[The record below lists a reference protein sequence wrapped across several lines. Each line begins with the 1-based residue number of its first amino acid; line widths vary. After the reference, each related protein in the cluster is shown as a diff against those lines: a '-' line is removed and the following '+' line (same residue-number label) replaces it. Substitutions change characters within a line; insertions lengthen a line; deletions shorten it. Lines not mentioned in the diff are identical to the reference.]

1 LAIFPTYVCIVTK
14 KYLNDNTLFLDFFH
28 LLINNI
34 IMDDLYA
41 DRALIQKAE
50 LFSSLTQDEINFII
64 SRCRTLKLSKG
75 ASLFSPA
82 EEAKHFYILKS
93 GAIRVYK
100 SRKDGGEDE
109 MARFTEGDTIGDFDF
124 ARGAEYDAFAEA
136 VEDSVLIEFPCY
148 GHTIDMLAMEQPNTV
163 CNILINAIVMMTG
176 RIKSI
181 QKLILE
187 KMSWVQ
193 ELHRRVYE
201 DSVTGLWKQSFLTE
215 EIAPKLKSPSALIM
229 IKPDRFKILVDS
241 RGHRTGDEAMI
252 KIALVLKNIT
262 RKIGHGWPIR
272 FRSNETGLV
281 FYDLDETQAKNTVD
295 EIAKDIA
302 SIEPFPAVGD
312 IGEFS
317 FSASISWSVWPTDDS
332 LWESFFSGTYAALLQ
347 AWHDGGNRII
357 HYKKG

>member
-1 LAIFPTYVCIVTK
+1 
-14 KYLNDNTLFLDFFH
+14 
-28 LLINNI
+28 
-34 IMDDLYA
+34 MDASYA
-41 DRALIQKAE
+41 DMALIKKTE

-64 SRCRTLKLSKG
+64 SRCGTLNLSKG
-75 ASLFSPA
+75 SSLFSPE

-93 GAIRVYK
+93 GVIRVYK
-100 SRKDGGEDE
+100 SRKDGSEDE
-109 MARFTEGDTIGDFDF
+109 MAKFTEGDTIGDFDF

-136 VEDSVLIEFPCY
+136 AEDSVLIEFPCY
-148 GHTIDMLAMEQPNTV
+148 GYTIDMLAMEQPDTV

-176 RIKSI
+176 RIKSV

-215 EIAPKLKSPSALIM
+215 EIAPGLKSPSALIM
-229 IKPDRFKILVDS
+229 IKPDRFKTLVDS
-241 RGHRTGDEAMI
+241 RGHHAGDAAMI

-281 FYDLDETQAKNTVD
+281 FYDFDETQTENTVN

-302 SIEPFPAVGD
+302 SIEPFPADGD
-312 IGEFS
+312 TGEFS
-317 FSASISWSVWPTDDS
+317 FSASISWSVWPADDS
-332 LWESFFSGTYAALLQ
+332 LWESFFSGTYAALMQ
-347 AWHDGGNRII
+347 TWHEGGNKIT